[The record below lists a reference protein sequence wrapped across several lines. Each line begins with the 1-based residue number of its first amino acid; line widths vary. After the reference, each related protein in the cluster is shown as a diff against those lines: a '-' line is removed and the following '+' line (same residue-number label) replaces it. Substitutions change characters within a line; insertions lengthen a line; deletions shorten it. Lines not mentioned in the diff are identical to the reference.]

1 MAELHQHIG
10 EVFHRCYS
18 DKNMICEEK
27 VTEHMLA
34 FIFSGEMV
42 VYNSSQKVTIRAG
55 EAAFIRKNHL
65 VHKIKQPIN
74 TTPFS
79 GVFLHLDSRLMKRVA
94 SLITIPNIEID
105 EKLGRQLYIPI
116 EKNDFISGYFYSLD
130 KYFTEGNTPSREL
143 LKVKLQE
150 MLIIL
155 LEQKPQ
161 LVPMLFDYT
170 PTWRVD
176 LMEFMNNNYLSEL
189 SIEEFAH
196 YSGRSLSSFKREF
209 AEASGGETPARW
221 IMCKRLDD
229 AMVML
234 KEGST
239 ASDVY
244 TRIGFK
250 NLSHF
255 STAFKKHFG
264 IAPTQIPN
272 TLHAPENTSPN
283 YDKAR
288 PNSYR

>member
-1 MAELHQHIG
+1 MAGLHQHIG
-10 EVFHRCYS
+10 EIFHRCYS
-18 DKNMICEEK
+18 DRNMICEEK

-34 FIFSGEMV
+34 FIFSGKMV
-42 VYNSSQKVTIRAG
+42 VYNSSKKVIIQAG

-65 VHKIKQPIN
+65 VHKIKQPIGA
-74 TTPFS
+74 TPFS
-79 GVFLHLDSRLMKRVA
+79 GVFLHLDSRLMKQVA
-94 SLITIPNIEID
+94 SLITMPNIEVD
-105 EKLGRQLYIPI
+105 ERSGGQLYIPI
-116 EKNDFISGYFYSLD
+116 EKNDFISGYFRSLD

-143 LKVKLQE
+143 MKVKLQE

-170 PTWRVD
+170 TTWRTD
-176 LMEFMNNNYLSEL
+176 LMEFMNKNYLSEL

-209 AEASGGETPARW
+209 AKLSGGDTPARW
-221 IMCKRLDD
+221 IMRKRLDD
-229 AMVML
+229 AMCL
-234 KEGST
+234 LRKGIA

-244 TRIGFK
+244 VQVGFR

-264 IAPTQIPN
+264 ITPTQILN
-272 TLHAPENTSPN
+272 TI
-283 YDKAR
+283 
-288 PNSYR
+288 

>member
-10 EVFHRCYS
+10 EIFHRCYS
-18 DKNMICEEK
+18 DRNMICEEK

-42 VYNSSQKVTIRAG
+42 VYNSSEKVTVHAG

-65 VHKIKQPIN
+65 VHKIKQPIG

-79 GVFLHLDSRLMKRVA
+79 GVFLHLDCRLMKQVA
-94 SLITIPNIEID
+94 TLITVPEIEVD
-105 EKLGRQLYIPI
+105 EKLDRQLYIPI
-116 EKNDFISGYFYSLD
+116 EKNDFISGYFRSLD

-143 LKVKLQE
+143 MKVKLQE

-170 PTWRVD
+170 PTWRTD
-176 LMEFMNNNYLSEL
+176 LMEFMDNNYLSEL

-209 AEASGGETPARW
+209 AELSGGETPTRW
-221 IMCKRLDD
+221 IKRKRLDK
-229 AMVML
+229 AMAML
-234 KEGST
+234 KKGI
-239 ASDVY
+239 AVSDVY
-244 TRIGFK
+244 IQVGFK

-264 IAPTQIPN
+264 ITPTRIP
-272 TLHAPENTSPN
+272 TDILP
-283 YDKAR
+283 
-288 PNSYR
+288 